1 MPTLNYLF
9 LLSRKFLFKRK
20 GSTLLASMG
29 IAATIFII
37 MFNSIVFGGALN
49 GVVKDLSDLRFGH
62 IQITNDKGEITN
74 PDYQIISTLAQ
85 NPMVLASAP
94 RLTTVSD
101 INFTSLSGVTSR
113 YRVEVVGIDPPLER
127 VASSVFETI
136 IAGSTDVNQHGIIL
150 GQNVV
155 EDLGVHIGDFVT
167 IKVVNVFGKPVA
179 KRLMVTG
186 ISEHEGFAGF
196 DNSAIIHI
204 REMRKIRSIET
215 RPSTS
220 IIVRLHDEAQAE
232 QVKDWIQARFPK
244 LTVRTIAESG
254 EEVVE
259 GFRQGVEFINLVG
272 YAGTVA
278 TAFGIITVLT
288 MMVAG
293 KTRDIG
299 VLRALGIQKR
309 NILLIFI
316 LDGAIIGI
324 IGATCGAVL
333 GTATALYFQTT
344 RVALFGGL
352 ALHVVFTPEMLYFPV
367 IAGFLIAVL
376 ASIYPAWKASTYEP
390 AEAMRYF

>member
-1 MPTLNYLF
+1 MPTVNYLI
-9 LLSRKFLFKRK
+9 LLARKFLFKRK

-49 GVVKDLSDLRFGH
+49 GVVKDLGDLRFGDV
-62 IQITNDKGEITN
+62 QITNDKGEITN

-94 RLTTVSD
+94 RLTTVTE
-101 INFTSLSGVTSR
+101 INFTSTSGIASK
-113 YRVEVVGIDPPLER
+113 YRVELVGVDPQLEK
-127 VASSVFETI
+127 VASALFDTI
-136 IAGSTDVNQHGIIL
+136 IAGNIDLNQNGIIL
-150 GQNVV
+150 GRAVA
-155 EDLGVHIGDFVT
+155 EDLGVHVGDLVK
-167 IKVVNVFGKPVA
+167 IKVFSVLGKPVL
-179 KRLMVTG
+179 KRLQVTG
-186 ISEHEGFAGF
+186 ISKHEGFAGF

-204 REMRKIRSIET
+204 REMRKMRGIET
-215 RPSTS
+215 RPTS
-220 IIVRLHDEAQAE
+220 AVIVKLNDQKQAE
-232 QVKDWIQARFPK
+232 EVRDWIKARFPK
-244 LTVRTIAESG
+244 LTVKTLSESG
-254 EEVVE
+254 EQVVE

-278 TAFGIITVLT
+278 TALGIITVLT
-288 MMVAG
+288 MMVTG

-324 IGATCGAVL
+324 IGAACGAVL
-333 GTATALYFQTT
+333 GTATALYFQTS

-352 ALHVVFTPEMLYFPV
+352 ALYVIFTPEMLYFPV
-367 IAGFLIAVL
+367 MAGFLIAVL
-376 ASIYPAWKASTYEP
+376 ASIYPACKASRYEP